1 CRDSLLL
8 FLSNPRP
15 LNFIS
20 LKPPPVSMMA
30 GTKRRNKTGKS
41 AAKTPSPLPSQYTFV
56 PRSTAPLPLPNR
68 RSGPSVSDYP
78 PPAQLF
84 QTSTAQPPAASDPVR
99 QAPPPPR
106 PRGSQTSATEQSPP
120 CKLKTPTAHNLQ
132 KAIHPT
138 LSEDQMRVLNGLLS
152 QPGRERYTQV
162 LSPTFEPGTT
172 CWSVVPTDDDNEL
185 FLKFLSANNPM
196 YVEFKASN
204 QDEEEDDDD
213 DEEEEDGD
221 DDEDG
226 EDDD

>member
-1 CRDSLLL
+1 
-8 FLSNPRP
+8 
-15 LNFIS
+15 
-20 LKPPPVSMMA
+20 MMA

-132 KAIHPT
+132 KASSRRNQ
-138 LSEDQMRVLNGLLS
+138 LQ
-152 QPGRERYTQV
+152 YTQ
-162 LSPTFEPGTT
+162 LS
-172 CWSVVPTDDDNEL
+172 
-185 FLKFLSANNPM
+185 LKTR
-196 YVEFKASN
+196 
-204 QDEEEDDDD
+204 
-213 DEEEEDGD
+213 
-221 DDEDG
+221 
-226 EDDD
+226 